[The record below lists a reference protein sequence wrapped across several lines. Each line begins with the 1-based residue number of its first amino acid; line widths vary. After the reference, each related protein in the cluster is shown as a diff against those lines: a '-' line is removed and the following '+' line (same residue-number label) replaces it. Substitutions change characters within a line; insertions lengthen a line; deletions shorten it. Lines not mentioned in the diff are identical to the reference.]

1 MSTEVFAMWEGEMCF
16 TVSSA
21 VIYDTIEETGL
32 NYDDFIDDFSAY
44 DETFKPMVVKLTVEN
59 VHAKS
64 LTDPPE
70 FFSDGYVLSSK
81 EEFSPEKFRSQN
93 EGEWR
98 VASGMPLAY
107 ADPHSDGP
115 YDYFHYKIGEG
126 ETVEMTLCYYV
137 KMDDVPLD
145 ELYLEIQT
153 SSLDHRFGIRL
164 DQLEEAE

>member
-1 MSTEVFAMWEGEMCF
+1 MCF

-81 EEFSPEKFRSQN
+81 EELSGVSPAGCLWLMLILILTDR
-93 EGEWR
+93 
-98 VASGMPLAY
+98 
-107 ADPHSDGP
+107 
-115 YDYFHYKIGEG
+115 
-126 ETVEMTLCYYV
+126 MTISII
-137 KMDDVPLD
+137 K
-145 ELYLEIQT
+145 
-153 SSLDHRFGIRL
+153 
-164 DQLEEAE
+164 

>member
-1 MSTEVFAMWEGEMCF
+1 MWEGEMCF

-81 EEFSPEKFRSQN
+81 KNSVRKNLDRKMK
-93 EGEWR
+93 
-98 VASGMPLAY
+98 VSGVPPAGCLWLMLILILT
-107 ADPHSDGP
+107 DR
-115 YDYFHYKIGEG
+115 
-126 ETVEMTLCYYV
+126 MTISII
-137 KMDDVPLD
+137 K
-145 ELYLEIQT
+145 
-153 SSLDHRFGIRL
+153 
-164 DQLEEAE
+164 